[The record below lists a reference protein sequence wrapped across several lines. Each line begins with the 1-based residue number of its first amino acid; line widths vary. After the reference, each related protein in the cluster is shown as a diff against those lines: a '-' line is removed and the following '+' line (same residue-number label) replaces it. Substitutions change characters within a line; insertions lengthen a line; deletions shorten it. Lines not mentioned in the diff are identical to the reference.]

1 MQTGTV
7 VEYSLA
13 VIAIAIPLL
22 LTLASFIAVAY
33 LKIVRTDVEKLK
45 EKVYLLERMVERR
58 P

>member
-45 EKVYLLERMVERR
+45 EKVYLLE
-58 P
+58 